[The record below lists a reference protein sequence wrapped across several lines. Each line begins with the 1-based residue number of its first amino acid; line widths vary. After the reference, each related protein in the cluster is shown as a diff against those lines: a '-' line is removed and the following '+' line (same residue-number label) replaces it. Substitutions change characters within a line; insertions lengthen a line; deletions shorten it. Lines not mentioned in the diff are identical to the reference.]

1 VHLSRLTIA
10 LALACAAAALAAP
23 PHARAAADIRYGLT
37 DDAWLLDGPGTPAER
52 VARLQAI
59 GVRVVRFSLRWN
71 EIAPKAPAVPT
82 DPDDAAYDW
91 AADSAVLD
99 ALRHAHIEVVL
110 QLVGTPAWANG
121 GRGPNWAPATS
132 STFASFAAAAAR
144 EYPWVTRWLVWNE
157 PNQRLWLRPTSPAVY
172 VVRLLNPAYQ
182 AIHDVIP
189 GAQVAGGGTAPRGGT
204 GGVSPV
210 AWLTGM
216 HRAGALLDAYAHNP
230 YPLDPKHETP
240 TSGGCAHCT
249 TITMATLGRLE
260 ALVAK
265 DFPRARIW
273 LTEYGYQS
281 DPPDPLLGV
290 SLAKQAR
297 YLAEG
302 AYVAY
307 HAPRVDLLMQFLY
320 RDEPN
325 IARFQSGLVTVTN
338 AMKPSYHA
346 FELPL
351 AELSRSGT
359 HTYLWGQLRAPATG
373 QTATLERH
381 TSAGWSEVA
390 TIRRGAGGFF
400 RWNGTLARG
409 SIVRLVAGTVTGADL
424 TIT

>member
-1 VHLSRLTIA
+1 MPARPLVVL
-10 LALACAAAALAAP
+10 LALAALVLP
-23 PHARAAADIRYGLT
+23 ARARSAADIRYGVT
-37 DDAWLLDGPGTPAER
+37 DDAWLLDGPGTTTQR
-52 VARLQAI
+52 VAKLQTI

-71 EIAPKAPAVPT
+71 EIAAEKPATPT
-82 DPDDAAYDW
+82 DPDDPAYDW
-91 AADSAVLD
+91 TADTTVLD
-99 ALRHAHIEVVL
+99 ALHAAKIDVVL

-121 GRGPNWAPATS
+121 GRGANWAPTS
-132 STFASFAAAAAR
+132 AATFAAFVTAAAH
-144 EYPWVTRWLVWNE
+144 EYPWVRKWLIWNE
-157 PNQRLWLRPTSPAVY
+157 PNQAIWLRPTSAAVY
-172 VVRLLNPAYQ
+172 TIRLLNPAYT
-182 AIHDVIP
+182 AIHDAIP
-189 GAQVAGGGTAPRGGT
+189 GAEVGGGVTAPRGSSN
-204 GGVSPV
+204 GVSPV
-210 AWLTGM
+210 TWLKTM
-216 HRAGALLDAYAHNP
+216 HAVNARLDAYAVNP
-230 YPLDPKHETP
+230 YPLDPKSETP
-240 TSGGCAHCT
+240 TSGGCTECS

-260 ALVAK
+260 TLVAAN
-265 DFPRARIW
+265 FPSARIW
-273 LTEYGYQS
+273 LTEYGYQT
-281 DPPDPLLGV
+281 DPPDPVLGV

-307 HAPRVDLLMQFLY
+307 RAPRVDLLMQFLY

-338 AMKPSYHA
+338 AVKPSYHA

-359 HTYLWGQLRAPATG
+359 HTYLWGQLRAPAAG